1 MVPASKGMLTAF
13 RARAAGE
20 TQVTSPL
27 ARLLV
32 PMVLAFIPIAMGILL
47 AFPAQMFAGSGRQL
61 PSVKSFF
68 GIEANEVF
76 RLSPSGSSVA
86 FLRESDNASLLC
98 VCQPNDTLEHSKVLT
113 EPSHGSV
120 YSFLWL
126 DECTL
131 LFSSRL
137 AHGKSVVGC
146 VVFAPGDQSK
156 SWVNVLASA
165 NESASIEGVCLDEHG
180 EHVAVVSLPSQK
192 NDVSREYFQIHPR
205 SGERR
210 LIYENQD
217 RLSLCVISR
226 DGRRICG
233 TRFSEA
239 GECELLALE
248 ADPVSARIL
257 LRSSPGEV
265 LHVLG
270 MDFSGREIYI
280 QTNVGVGVDLVRI
293 EAVEWGSGRR
303 RILAEDP
310 KQEADIVQPVFS
322 RTLDR
327 LLGASVVRDRV
338 EYHWIES
345 GAGEIVSRIQR
356 RIGNADLQV
365 RDVSEDGKCWIVSAV
380 RDREPEDEFFYS
392 VDRNELVKLSS
403 RSETIPSAQLGEMVP
418 VSFQARDGQQ
428 LRGYLTF
435 PPDADKLNL
444 PVVVFPHG
452 GPHMRN
458 TWGYDPRV
466 QFLASRGYAVFQ
478 INFRGST
485 GFGKAFQRAGYRQW
499 GKGVLQDDLSDGV
512 DWLIQS
518 GIANP
523 KCIAIFG
530 GSYGGFAA
538 IAGLTFTPE
547 RYAAGISLFGPSNL
561 PAFIKTI
568 PPGWIPFKHDLITK
582 MGNPDDPSNLQ
593 VLQAQSPLHAVGSI
607 VAPLMI
613 FQGAQDLI
621 VRKEQTDDLVTV
633 CRAAGKRVEY
643 LVSPEGGHGF
653 TDSLDEQAVY
663 VAIEHF
669 LARHLG
675 GEREPEVRSEIR
687 ARLDRLRQ

>member
-1 MVPASKGMLTAF
+1 
-13 RARAAGE
+13 
-20 TQVTSPL
+20 
-27 ARLLV
+27 
-32 PMVLAFIPIAMGILL
+32 MVLAFIPIAMGILL
-47 AFPAQMFAGSGRQL
+47 ASPAQLFAGSGRQL
-61 PSVKSFF
+61 PPVTAFF
-68 GIEANEVF
+68 GIESNEVF
-76 RLSPSGSSVA
+76 RLSPSGSRVA
-86 FLRESDNASLLC
+86 FLRESKKVSSLC
-98 VCQPNDTLEHSKVLT
+98 VRQPNGLADFTVLT

-126 DECTL
+126 DDCTL

-137 AHGKSVVGC
+137 AQGGGVVGC
-146 VVFAPGDQSK
+146 VVFAPEYQSK
-156 SWVNVLASA
+156 AWVNVLVSA
-165 NESASIEGVCLDEHG
+165 NESGSLEGFCLDEHG
-180 EHVAVVSLPSQK
+180 DHVAVISFPSK
-192 NDVSREYFQIHPR
+192 RNEIIREYFQIHPR

-210 LIYENQD
+210 LIYENHD
-217 RLSLCVISR
+217 RLSLCVFSR

-248 ADPVSARIL
+248 ADPVSARVM

-270 MDFSGREIYI
+270 MDFLGREIYT
-280 QTNVGVGVDLVRI
+280 QTNVGAGVDLVRI
-293 EAVEWGSGRR
+293 EAVEWSSGRR

-338 EYHWIES
+338 EYHWTES

-356 RIGNADLQV
+356 LIGNADLQV
-365 RDVSEDGKCWIVSAV
+365 RDVSEGGKCWIVSAV
-380 RDREPEDEFFYS
+380 RDRKPEDEFFYS
-392 VDRNELVKLSS
+392 VDRDELVKLSS

-418 VSFQARDGQQ
+418 VSFHARDGQQ

-435 PPDADKLNL
+435 PPDAEKLNL

-458 TWGYDPRV
+458 TWGFDPRV

-512 DWLIQS
+512 DWLIRT
-518 GIANP
+518 GIADP
-523 KCIAIFG
+523 KRIAIVG

-582 MGNPDDPSNLQ
+582 MGDPNDPSNLQ
-593 VLQAQSPLHAVGSI
+593 ILEAQSPLHAVGSI
-607 VAPLMI
+607 VAPLMV

-621 VRKEQTDDLVTV
+621 VRKEQADDLVSV

-643 LVSPEGGHGF
+643 FVSPEGGHGF

-669 LARHLG
+669 LARYLG
-675 GEREPEVRSEIR
+675 GESDPEVPPEIG
-687 ARLDRLRQ
+687 ARLDMLRQ